1 MSGKLEIYCQY
12 KADNVNRIGL
22 NDEPIKP
29 YANYFVP
36 RRGYQETFANW
47 EAKEK
52 GAYPLQAYTP
62 HYMRRAHTCYDNMTW
77 TQEAFRNP
85 VFMSVEDAE
94 ARGIKAGDTVRCF
107 NDFGS
112 MLRIA
117 QPMQGYMPGVVGIPP
132 RCALGVRR
140 VRPREHHR
148 PRRQRADALRWPAVE
163 LLPPGGRLQQPAH
176 RDREV
181 RR

>member
-52 GAYPLQAYTP
+52 APTRCRPTRRTTCAAPTP
-62 HYMRRAHTCYDNMTW
+62 ATT
-77 TQEAFRNP
+77 T
-85 VFMSVEDAE
+85 
-94 ARGIKAGDTVRCF
+94 
-107 NDFGS
+107 
-112 MLRIA
+112 
-117 QPMQGYMPGVVGIPP
+117 
-132 RCALGVRR
+132 
-140 VRPREHHR
+140 
-148 PRRQRADALRWPAVE
+148 
-163 LLPPGGRLQQPAH
+163 
-176 RDREV
+176 
-181 RR
+181 